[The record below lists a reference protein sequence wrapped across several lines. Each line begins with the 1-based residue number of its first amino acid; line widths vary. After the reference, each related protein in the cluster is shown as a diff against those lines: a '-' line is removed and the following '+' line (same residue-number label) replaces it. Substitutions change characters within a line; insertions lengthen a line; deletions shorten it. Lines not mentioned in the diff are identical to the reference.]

1 MTLQLRT
8 KKHPPTKTVKRFLRS
23 GGCSPK
29 GHAVMHGA
37 RLGLLNNQ
45 GGNIHHGEWDRR
57 RWRLSATS
65 FFREFSRK
73 EWNKKPHR
81 YQLGRPMRKGG
92 DRMKKWQLL
101 H

>member
-8 KKHPPTKTVKRFLRS
+8 KKHPPTKTVKSLLRS

-29 GHAVMHGA
+29 GHTVMHGA

-57 RWRLSATS
+57 RWRLSAT
-65 FFREFSRK
+65 
-73 EWNKKPHR
+73 NKKPHR